1 MKFKAI
7 ILDFDGTIVESVGI
21 KDRAF
26 ARLFLSYPESL
37 DQILEYHLSNNATI
51 RYEKFKHIYI
61 NILKKEYNEDIGEAL
76 GAEFSDL
83 IFQSILE
90 CPFVDGAEDFLKHF
104 SKTSSLYLAS
114 ISPEDELS
122 RILKARK
129 LTRYFSRIYAY
140 PWIKTD
146 VIKNIIAGENLKK
159 DEILLIGDSFE
170 DYSAADKTE
179 ISFIGRDSGKKFPVV
194 SFPLFKD
201 LFAAKE
207 FILRNN

>member
-26 ARLFLSYPESL
+26 ARLFMSYPESL
-37 DQILEYHLSNNATI
+37 DEILKYHLSNNAII
-51 RYEKFKHIYI
+51 RYDKFRHIYN
-61 NILKKEYNEDIGEAL
+61 NILKKEYNEDIGKSL

-90 CPFVDGAEDFLKHF
+90 CPFVGGAEDFLKHF
-104 SKTSSLYLAS
+104 SNTSSLYLAS

-122 RILKARK
+122 RILSARR
-129 LTRYFSRIYAY
+129 LTRYFSRVYAY

-146 VIKNIIAGENLKK
+146 VIKNIIAGEGLKT
-159 DEILLIGDSFE
+159 DEVLLIGDSFE
-170 DYSAADKTE
+170 DFAAADTTG
-179 ISFIGRDSGKKFPVV
+179 ISFIGRDSGKKFPTAA
-194 SFPLFKD
+194 FPLFKD

-207 FILRNN
+207 FILRNY